1 MNCNL
6 FFAFRVPIPIRMN
19 ERVIEVKNIYG
30 YLMIAF
36 PLLLIG
42 AWLMTDKDGKDYR
55 MRLESVVGFA
65 L

>member
-1 MNCNL
+1 M
-6 FFAFRVPIPIRMN
+6 
-19 ERVIEVKNIYG
+19 KNIYG